1 MLLQRLVEYAQRQED
16 LAPPLYTKARVRYVI
31 ELDSSSRLLN
41 PDPIDLS
48 DNGDRRGQRRA
59 VPNVQRTVAIKPLLL
74 ADNAEYTFGLA
85 REGSRPE
92 RVQSC
97 HAAYLALLEQCTS
110 QTGDPLVG
118 AVLRFLHDDPTC
130 RLTLPEDFDRGAKI
144 IFRVEDAFPHRQ
156 LAVQRFWVRHNAP
169 ETDGD
174 KDTAKMQCIICGE
187 HKPVVR
193 RLRGKIKRVPGGQT
207 SGTALISA
215 NKPAFES
222 YGLEASHIAPTCPEC
237 GDRFTKAINHLLRD
251 DSCRVWFRHLIFAFW
266 TREEV
271 DFDFATWLKE
281 PEPQAVRELI
291 GAVRTGGTPAEIDET
306 AFYGVSLSGSGGR
319 AVVRDW
325 VDTTVGEAK
334 GSLANWFE
342 GQRIVDAWGDEPRP
356 LGVYALAA
364 ATVRDLQDLP
374 APTARVLLR
383 SALTDTPLPWS
394 LLAQAVRRNHVER
407 DVTRQRAA
415 LIKLVLTSQHDR
427 EELDMVQ
434 LQPHHPEPAYH
445 CGRLLTVLEQV
456 QRLAIGANIS
466 ATIVDRFY
474 GTASTA
480 PASVFG
486 RLISGAQPHLSKL
499 QRDRPGTAYALQA
512 RLEEILSELPAFPPT
527 LDLKQQGLFALGYYH
542 QRAYDRAQ
550 AIAAK
555 AAKPE
560 AGAESE

>member
-16 LAPPLYTKARVRYVI
+16 LAPPLYTEAWVRYVI
-31 ELDSSSRLLN
+31 ELDPSSRLLN
-41 PDPIDLS
+41 PEPIDLS

-85 REGSRPE
+85 RETSRPE
-92 RVQSC
+92 RVQAC
-97 HAAYLALLEQCTS
+97 HAAYLALLEQCAS

-118 AVLRFLHDDPTC
+118 AVLRFLHDDPPG
-130 RLTLPEDFDRGAKI
+130 RLTLPEDFDREAKI
-144 IFRVEDAFPHRQ
+144 IFRVADAFPHRQ
-156 LAVQRFWVRHNAP
+156 SAVQRFWVRHNAP
-169 ETDGD
+169 DTDGD
-174 KDTAKMQCIICGE
+174 KDSARMQCIVCGE
-187 HKPVVR
+187 RKPVVR

-237 GDRFTKAINHLLRD
+237 GDSFTKAINDLLRD

-291 GAVRTGGTPAEIDET
+291 GAVRTGGPPADVDQT

-334 GSLANWFE
+334 ISLANWFE

-356 LGVYALAA
+356 LRVYALAA

-394 LLAQAVRRNHVER
+394 LLAQAVRRNHAER

-434 LQPHHPEPAYH
+434 LQPHHPDPAYH
-445 CGRLLTVLEQV
+445 CGRLLAVLEQV
-456 QRLAIGANIS
+456 QRLAIGPNIS

-486 RLISGAQPHLSKL
+486 RLLSGAQPHLSKL
-499 QRDRPGTAYALQA
+499 QRDRPGTAYALQV
-512 RLEEILSELPAFPPT
+512 RLEEILGELPAFPPT

-542 QRAYDRAQ
+542 QRADDRAQ
-550 AIAAK
+550 ALAAK
-555 AAKPE
+555 VEAAPE
-560 AGAESE
+560 PE